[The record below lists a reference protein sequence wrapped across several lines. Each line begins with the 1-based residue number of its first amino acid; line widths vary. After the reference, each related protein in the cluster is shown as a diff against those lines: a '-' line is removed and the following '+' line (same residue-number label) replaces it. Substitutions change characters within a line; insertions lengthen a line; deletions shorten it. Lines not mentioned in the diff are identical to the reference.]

1 VVDSSRVVYHSNDE
15 KVMTRKIGEETKS
28 VILTFDDGPSRVL
41 SPLLDVLASE
51 KVPAAFFWSARLVH
65 SKRPWKRVMDEGHQ
79 IGTHSTKHVN
89 LTRLSYNG
97 QYADIASSVKKLEKI
112 TGKKITFFRPP
123 FGQYNEDTLA
133 VARSLELIPVMWR
146 VSSMDWELKDNPRQ
160 IIENV
165 VDHLEDGAIILLHE
179 LPQTLEVLPELIHR
193 IRAKGFEFKN
203 L

>member
-1 VVDSSRVVYHSNDE
+1 
-15 KVMTRKIGEETKS
+15 
-28 VILTFDDGPSRVL
+28 
-41 SPLLDVLASE
+41 LASE